1 MVRKPSDETR
11 VMNFRL
17 KLKAKEAKKRE
28 EREAKEAEA
37 NAKSGKAQ
45 PKRTT
50 RAATTTVTKTPSK
63 ATKTPKSKSKSKS
76 KSKPSISFEDLA
88 DEFGGL
94 EKEVYGV
101 KEIANSAND
110 KADRNT
116 RILGKHAEAIAN
128 NTETS
133 KRQGKKLRQL
143 KKIVSRLVLSNI
155 FTALTTIAIFGG
167 VFGRAIVDFIQSFF
181 E

>member
-28 EREAKEAEA
+28 EREAKKAEA
-37 NAKSGKAQ
+37 NVKPGKAQ

-50 RAATTTVTKTPSK
+50 RAATTTAAKTSSNF
-63 ATKTPKSKSKSKS
+63 TKTPKPKPKS

-116 RILGKHAEAIAN
+116 HILGKHAEAIAN

>member
-28 EREAKEAEA
+28 EREAKKAEA
-37 NAKSGKAQ
+37 NVKPGKAQ

-50 RAATTTVTKTPSK
+50 RAATTTAAKTSSKVTKTPK
-63 ATKTPKSKSKSKS
+63 PKS

-167 VFGRAIVDFIQSFF
+167 VFGRAIVDFILSFF